1 MSVYRSLLSSS
12 STKLKAETA
21 MALRSFG
28 EGRDYIRNNDPHV
41 VKVRLTDP
49 LPAPLFTQMI
59 STRSE

>member
-12 STKLKAETA
+12 STKLKVETA

-41 VKVRLTDP
+41 VKVCSP
-49 LPAPLFTQMI
+49 LL